1 MKPLCVLLVAASVPH
16 AASAQATDTTFDSN
30 GVPIHYVVSGAG
42 EPIVLIHGWSA
53 SAEMWDQVRGELSS
67 RYRVIA
73 MDCRGHGRSGKPHE
87 PRTYGIEM
95 VNDVVRLLDHLQI
108 QRAHVAG
115 YSMGGSI
122 ALKLLETHP
131 DRLLSVVSGAS
142 QGFRPND
149 DQWDSLVVKKLVAGV
164 PLSQA
169 MIEGAPPGT
178 PVPSAQQRA
187 IMSRMD
193 ATQDPRALGAQRL
206 GNPGLYVDYGLLRG
220 TRVPVLL
227 IVGSR
232 DGPERFAELREAL
245 PSATFVVIE
254 GAGHGS
260 ATDRPEFVEALR
272 SFFDRHPSGKLQ

>member
-1 MKPLCVLLVAASVPH
+1 MRLFWIVVLTAWLPR
-16 AASAQATDTTFDSN
+16 AASAQSLDTTFDSN
-30 GVPIHYVVSGAG
+30 GVPIRYVMSGTG

-53 SAEMWDQVRGELSS
+53 SAEMWDPIRAELSN

-87 PRTYGIEM
+87 PGAYGIEM
-95 VNDVVRLLDHLQI
+95 VNDVVRLLDHLHI

-142 QGFRPND
+142 PGFRPKD
-149 DQWDSLVVKKLVAGV
+149 DRWDSLVVKKLVAGM

-178 PVPSAQQRA
+178 PVPSAGQRA
-187 IMSRMD
+187 MMSGRD
-193 ATQDPRALGAQRL
+193 ATQDSRALGAQRL
-206 GNPGLYVDYGLLRG
+206 GNPGLYVDYTLFKNN
-220 TRVPVLL
+220 RVPVLL
-227 IVGSR
+227 IVGGN
-232 DGPERFAELREAL
+232 DGPDRFADLRAAL
-245 PSATFVVIE
+245 PNATFLVIP

-260 ATDRPEFVEALR
+260 AVDRPEFLQALR
-272 SFFDRHPSGKLQ
+272 SFFDRHR

>member
-1 MKPLCVLLVAASVPH
+1 MRYFCALLLTAWFPH
-16 AASAQATDTTFDSN
+16 APCAQSVDTTFDSD
-30 GVPIHYVVSGAG
+30 GVPIHYTISGAG

-53 SAEMWDQVRGELSS
+53 SAAMWDGLRAELSS
-67 RYRVIA
+67 RYQVIA
-73 MDCRGHGRSGKPHE
+73 MDCRGHGRSGKPHQ
-87 PRTYGIEM
+87 PAAYGIEM
-95 VNDVVRLLDHLQI
+95 VNDVIRLLDHLQI

-122 ALKLLETHP
+122 ALKLLQTHP

-149 DQWDSLVVKKLVAGV
+149 DRWDSLVVKKLITGV

-178 PVPSAQQRA
+178 PVPSAEQRVL
-187 IMSRMD
+187 MRQMD
-193 ATQDPRALGAQRL
+193 ATQDARALGAQRL
-206 GNPGLYVDYGLLRG
+206 GNAGLYVDYRLFRNNRL
-220 TRVPVLL
+220 PVLL

-232 DGPERFAELREAL
+232 DAPERFAELRAAL
-245 PSATFVVIE
+245 PNATYVVIE

-260 ATDRPEFVEALR
+260 AIDRPEFLQALR
-272 SFFDRHPSGKLQ
+272 SFLDRHS